1 MNSDV
6 QGRYK
11 SWKQGQVTQEKSRD
25 AVLSSRVGVKKA
37 KANLKLK
44 IVKKTK
50 KRILQ
55 DSNMQF
61 Y

>member
-1 MNSDV
+1 MA
-6 QGRYK
+6 
-11 SWKQGQVTQEKSRD
+11 QEKSRD

-50 KRILQ
+50 KKG
-55 DSNMQF
+55 F
-61 Y
+61 YKIQTCNFIKIVEKMGEKRP